1 MIQTSFTLGD
11 LLRLLVAKLT
21 DKSINLPLQDDRL
34 WQRVF
39 YSLKKEFGSKFEVL
53 AKLRFDSD
61 GPSPRSKELADYIHA
76 LHWTGNT
83 SGFNPSWETMTLP
96 PDIAADWL
104 QELETMEPEVKELVD
119 IAFTKAKSAFAS

>member
-53 AKLRFDSD
+53 
-61 GPSPRSKELADYIHA
+61 RSKELADYIHA